1 MSLQVQSLLKVFEM
15 LDIEERQKLL
25 PVLTAKAGIFDRE
38 TVNNISDVR
47 ERDFVK
53 LVFYQTLSSVL
64 KLQYVQRCQYAV
76 EEIKNA
82 TWKGKVTKYSDK
94 YYYYLYQD
102 KIGKNIFT
110 NLKNEEISK
119 EEFFESMLFSNI
131 LSWKTIKIVKNEETT
146 TLSEIFHDLK

>member
-1 MSLQVQSLLKVFEM
+1 MSLQVESLLKVFEM

-25 PVLTAKAGIFDRE
+25 PVLTEKAGIFDRE
-38 TVNNISDVR
+38 TVNNILIAR

-64 KLQYVQRCQYAV
+64 KLQYIQKCQAAV

-94 YYYYLYQD
+94 YYYNLYQD
-102 KIGKNIFT
+102 QIGKNIFT
-110 NLKNEEISK
+110 NLKDEEISK
-119 EEFFESMLFSNI
+119 EEFFDSMLFSNI
-131 LSWKTIKIVKNEETT
+131 LSWKTIRIVKNEETI

>member
-1 MSLQVQSLLKVFEM
+1 MSLQIQSLLKVFEM

-25 PVLTAKAGIFDRE
+25 PMLTQKAGIFDRE
-38 TVNNISDVR
+38 TVNNIPDVR

-53 LVFYQTLSSVL
+53 LVFYQTLSSVI
-64 KLQYVQRCQYAV
+64 KLQYIQKCKYTV

-110 NLKNEEISK
+110 NLKDEEISK
-119 EEFFESMLFSNI
+119 EEFFDSMLFSNN
-131 LSWKTIKIVKNEETT
+131 LCWKTIKIVKQEETIA
-146 TLSEIFHDLK
+146 LSEIFHNLK